1 MPGKNGIVNSRI
13 GALNVIKVWVV
24 RQSIIDIGTGSIN

>member
-13 GALNVIKVWVV
+13 GTLNVIKVWTVKL
-24 RQSIIDIGTGSIN
+24 SITDIGIGSIN